1 MLNDTT
7 RKCSSKK
14 GSSRKKSQIQFSA
27 KFKAKK
33 KDHDLCPILTN
44 QKIVLFS
51 TEDCAFSRTCR
62 VRGQGLQ
69 NVSSRP
75 KTSSRTPTLVSKIW
89 YKKDC
94 CNFVLLMNR
103 IVNIREMEQQVG
115 RECLTFYFA
124 KCQFRLDV
132 AYGVNCTL
140 FYLLQIGRVC

>member
-1 MLNDTT
+1 MFKN
-7 RKCSSKK
+7 K
-14 GSSRKKSQIQFSA
+14 GLHENNHKFNSQRNLRQRKKA
-27 KFKAKK
+27 
-33 KDHDLCPILTN
+33 HDLCPISTN

-51 TEDCAFSRTCR
+51 TEDCAFSRTCG

-103 IVNIREMEQQVG
+103 IVNMREMEQQVG

-124 KCQFRLDV
+124 KYQFRLDV
-132 AYGVNCTL
+132 GYGINCTL